1 MDERRRE
8 WLWRVIAVVAGVPGH
23 GGCAQAVCRT
33 CVELLP
39 GLPPADLGDMA
50 VPADLITLAL
60 LMQAERAEVTGIM
73 AARLHISLD
82 DASWLGQG

>member
-1 MDERRRE
+1 M
-8 WLWRVIAVVAGVPGH
+8 
-23 GGCAQAVCRT
+23 
-33 CVELLP
+33 ELLP
-39 GLPPADLGDMA
+39 GLPPADLGDLA

-60 LMQAERAEVTGIM
+60 PMQAERAEVTGIM